1 MIIVSFDFNVAF
13 TTLGQMGLEFIKLLL
28 VNFKMIHVYRQS
40 NIPIIVVFSKIA
52 VFMLLILITAVY
64 TLFTFS
70 MAVFTWF
77 FLITAMFILFDCI
90 IAVNTWL
97 TFLINTVRQS
107 PGSIWNIL
115 SIYHNILDVTHI

>member
-13 TTLGQMGLEFIKLLL
+13 TTLGQMGLEFIKLI
-28 VNFKMIHVYRQS
+28 VNFKMIHVNPLS